1 MNEKVVA
8 QLPWARIMAL
18 VAKLVRYA
26 KGGIDKEEAAD
37 LAEDLLLLAAHLIE
51 AKKV

>member
-1 MNEKVVA
+1 MNEKVIA
-8 QLPWARIMAL
+8 QLPWARIMSL
-18 VAKLVRYA
+18 VAKIIRYS
-26 KGGIDKEEAAD
+26 KGGITKEEAAE

>member
-1 MNEKVVA
+1 MNEKIIA
-8 QLPWARIMAL
+8 TLPWPSIMGL
-18 VAKLVRYA
+18 VAKLIRYS
-26 KGGIDKEEAAD
+26 KGGIDKQEAAD

>member
-1 MNEKVVA
+1 MNEKVIA
-8 QLPWARIMAL
+8 QIPWASVMAL
-18 VAKLVRYA
+18 IAKLIRYS
-26 KGGIDKEEAAD
+26 KGGIDKQEAAD